1 MKRWVVF
8 SVAASIAAL
17 AIGVGAFALSR
28 ATRPLAGKPGP
39 SDDTAWPVERIRAGR
54 PDVELS
60 VTRSETRV
68 LADQG
73 WRSVNT
79 IQNVSVPTVT
89 VIRPNAA
96 TATGAAMIV
105 LPGGAFGALA
115 WDVEG
120 IEIGQFLAERGV
132 TAFVLKYRIRTPT
145 IGVAWSVITRGLKDG
160 ISPGRAAAISD
171 AEQAVRFVRA
181 NAARFG
187 VDPMRVGMTGFS
199 AGAIATLGTLT
210 SDDASTRPNI
220 AASVYGL
227 DHVDDVHPAGTPL
240 LIAAANPDTTV
251 EDAANIETV
260 WKNAGTPV
268 ETHLFQS
275 GDHGFGL
282 GRPGTDSMRFA
293 GLYEDWL
300 VRQGY
305 ARSHEEQ
312 SH

>member
-1 MKRWVVF
+1 MKREVIVA
-8 SVAASIAAL
+8 VAAGIAAL
-17 AIGVGAFALSR
+17 AVGGGAFALAR
-28 ATRPLAGKPGP
+28 VTRPQTGRPGP
-39 SDDTAWPVERIRAGR
+39 PDDPAWPVERIRTGR

-60 VTRSETRV
+60 VTHSETRV

-89 VIRPNAA
+89 AIRPHPD

-120 IEIGQFLAERGV
+120 IEIGQFLAERGI

-171 AEQAVRFVRA
+171 ARQAVRFVRE
-181 NAARFG
+181 NAVRLG
-187 VDPMRVGMTGFS
+187 IDPRRVGMTGFS

-210 SDDASTRPNI
+210 GDDAATRPNI

-227 DHVDDVHPAGTPL
+227 DHVENVHPADTSL
-240 LIAAANPDTTV
+240 LIAAADPDTTV
-251 EDAANIETV
+251 ADAKNIETV
-260 WKNAGTPV
+260 WKNAGAPV

-293 GLYEDWL
+293 GVYDDWL

-305 ARSHEEQ
+305 ARPHEEH
-312 SH
+312 SR